1 MGVEG
6 DGRQQLLCSG
16 LELGTTPWTRVS
28 IAGGSQMSP
37 EERRKRVGLFAFT
50 FQKHGATNM
59 ASFSRKMKQIPE
71 LSWSRRRRLELG
83 GFWHLPV
90 FSPSWPKTSPGKA
103 NPSEG
108 EGGFSIDLN
117 MDVLRN
123 IVSRLSHKDYV
134 RCTAVCRS
142 WRSVPPPPRPGA
154 RSMRLFVLPDNG
166 ECRIIDPSRNAVIYV
181 DFPELAGVDV
191 LSSKAGWLLL
201 RRKDLSLF
209 FFFRP
214 STRTRINL
222 PPTNQVHS
230 PQNYTAAFSAA
241 PTDPDCVAVILNCLV
256 GLLEVLTWRPGD
268 ERWTVHIFAGPFV
281 FTGVYD
287 LFACGHIFYC
297 QGYDL
302 KVCVFNPREITLR
315 AAEVMR
321 DFTYTDCETYLTEFE
336 GELHV
341 VFIGG
346 SCTRVLV
353 HRVDSSLTL
362 KEEVRSLEDRTIY
375 VGRWRADMVR
385 STEGQVM
392 NKVYFPTNL
401 TRSDKYLH
409 YFSMKTERYYPN
421 LPLNMR
427 KKLHT
432 MWGDTTE
439 RRVWIE
445 ADKSMLDLEESMMS
459 STRQRI

>member
-1 MGVEG
+1 
-6 DGRQQLLCSG
+6 
-16 LELGTTPWTRVS
+16 
-28 IAGGSQMSP
+28 
-37 EERRKRVGLFAFT
+37 
-50 FQKHGATNM
+50 
-59 ASFSRKMKQIPE
+59 
-71 LSWSRRRRLELG
+71 
-83 GFWHLPV
+83 
-90 FSPSWPKTSPGKA
+90 
-103 NPSEG
+103 
-108 EGGFSIDLN
+108 

-302 KVCVFNPREITLR
+302 KVCVFNAREITLR

-432 MWGDTTE
+432 MWVDTTE

-445 ADKSMLDLEESMMS
+445 ADKSMLDLEESMTS